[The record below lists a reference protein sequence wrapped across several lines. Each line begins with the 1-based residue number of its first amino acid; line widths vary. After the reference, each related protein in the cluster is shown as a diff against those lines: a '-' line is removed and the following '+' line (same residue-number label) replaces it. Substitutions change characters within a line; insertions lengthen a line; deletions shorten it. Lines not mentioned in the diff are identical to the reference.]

1 MRQREIEGL
10 YSPTPESSK
19 ESTNY
24 QMVGEGHV
32 TIFNSGGTE
41 QFTPRQTNLATGMNA
56 PDATMTPESVVSHF
70 KSLQR
75 VEELNESVEN
85 LNSARSSS
93 KHTAIVIRDNMNLQ
107 NSSAKTL
114 STPAGV
120 DLNTRE
126 MHY

>member
-1 MRQREIEGL
+1 
-10 YSPTPESSK
+10 
-19 ESTNY
+19 
-24 QMVGEGHV
+24 MVGDGHV

-41 QFTPRQTNLATGMNA
+41 QFTPRQPEIVSGMNA
-56 PDATMTPESVVSHF
+56 PEATMTPESVVSHF

-85 LNSARSSS
+85 LNSARSSG
-93 KHTAIVIRDNMNLQ
+93 KHEAIVIRDNMNLA
-107 NSSAKTL
+107 SSGAKTL
-114 STPAGV
+114 STPAGS